1 MLRIWGLKGLI
12 YNSVAE
18 LRLKEPMQRKNTWD
32 WLLGKYRVIQDKF
45 FSSDFDKFNSSLP
58 FDDDK
63 NWKPKGDEVISNH
76 PILCLLVYVWCEK
89 IDNRNDRVK
98 ETRQESENILVLL
111 SMVFKKLGLIANEF
125 LLVLL
130 PVINTCLPQ
139 NASNSYSL
147 FGRILR
153 GFPAALPFPPLFIR
167 FARCLLVRRSCLYTC
182 SIWACVRN
190 FEYSL

>member
-45 FSSDFDKFNSSLP
+45 FSSDFDKFNPSLP

-111 SMVFKKLGLIANEF
+111 SVVFKKLGLIGS
-125 LLVLL
+125 
-130 PVINTCLPQ
+130 I
-139 NASNSYSL
+139 ASHKYL
-147 FGRILR
+147 FTTKRI
-153 GFPAALPFPPLFIR
+153 
-167 FARCLLVRRSCLYTC
+167 
-182 SIWACVRN
+182 
-190 FEYSL
+190 